1 MATTIPD
8 NTALVQAIIQNA
20 IDGIITIDERGIM
33 ESINPAACQ
42 LFGYSSQ
49 DVIGRNICILMPS
62 PDRDRHDGY
71 LARYQKTRVPHM
83 IGIGREVQGL
93 KKDGTVFPFRLALSE
108 VQLAGR
114 IIYTGFI
121 HDLSREKEAEEKL
134 REHSEQ
140 LEAQVKE
147 RTKSLQRSLRELQN
161 AKDTVSTSL
170 ENEKN
175 LSQLKSR
182 FVSMASHEFR
192 TPLSSVQLSA
202 SLIERYALSENPNI
216 TKHVNKIKSAVTNL
230 TNILNDFLLHER
242 LDAGKIEPAFTL
254 FSVVQLGEEI
264 TEEMQLVSKEGQN
277 IIYQHTGVES
287 EFMLDQYLLKNCII
301 NLISNAIK
309 YSGENTFIEFNTEIK
324 EAVLTVVIKDYG
336 IGIPQKDHDHLFEPF
351 FRAHNTGTI
360 PGTGLGLHIVRR
372 YVMLMNGSIF
382 FESALN
388 QGTSFTFTFPV
399 QP

>member
-1 MATTIPD
+1 MASTGSD

-20 IDGIITIDERGIM
+20 IDGIITIDEGGII
-33 ESINPAACQ
+33 ESINPAACH
-42 LFGYSSQ
+42 LFGFSSEE
-49 DVIGRNICILMPS
+49 VIGRNICILMPS
-62 PDRDRHDGY
+62 PDRDRHDQY
-71 LARYQKTRVPHM
+71 LARYQQTRVPHM

-108 VQLAGR
+108 VQMAGR
-114 IIYTGFI
+114 VIYTGFI

-134 REHSEQ
+134 RQHSEQ

-147 RTKSLQRSLRELQN
+147 RTQSLQLSLRELQN
-161 AKDTVSTSL
+161 AKDTMSTSL
-170 ENEKN
+170 EKEKD

-202 SLIERYALSENPNI
+202 SLIERYALSENANI
-216 TKHVNKIKSAVTNL
+216 TKHVNKIKSAVANL

-242 LDAGKIEPAFTL
+242 LDAGKVEATFTL
-254 FSVVQLGEEI
+254 FNVVKLGEEI

-287 EFMLDQYLLKNCII
+287 EFRLDQYLLKNCII

-309 YSGENTFIEFNTEIK
+309 YSGENTFIEFNTEIAG
-324 EAVLTVVIKDYG
+324 AVLTVVIKDYG
-336 IGIPQKDHDHLFEPF
+336 IGIPQKDHAQLFEPF

-372 YVMLMNGSIF
+372 YVMLMNGSIE
-382 FESALN
+382 FESDLN
-388 QGTSFTFTFPV
+388 KGTSFTFTFPV